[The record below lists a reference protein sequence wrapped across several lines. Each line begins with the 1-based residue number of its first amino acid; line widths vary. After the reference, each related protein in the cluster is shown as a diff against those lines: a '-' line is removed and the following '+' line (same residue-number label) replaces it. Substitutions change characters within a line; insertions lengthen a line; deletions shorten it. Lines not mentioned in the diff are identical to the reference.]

1 MEACDGCALC
11 ALGTPFPICAS
22 CLEQSMIV
30 KIYLAILKQNAFHP
44 PLNPGLRSM
53 AACDIDN
60 IFCNF
65 LKFSAAGSKPT
76 FAVSFAPRPY
86 KTFDI

>member
-1 MEACDGCALC
+1 
-11 ALGTPFPICAS
+11 
-22 CLEQSMIV
+22 MIV
-30 KIYLAILKQNAFHP
+30 KIYLAILKQTASHLH
-44 PLNPGLRSM
+44 LNPGLRSM
-53 AACDIDN
+53 AAYDIDN

-65 LKFSAAGSKPT
+65 LKFSAAGSKPS